1 MVQPWSAPNF
11 ASANELLPTDCPAV
25 IMAWVSEG
33 LNSESIDPIMVCSIS
48 PVILL
53 ISTFYRN

>member
-33 LNSESIDPIMVCSIS
+33 LTSESIDPIMVCYIS

-53 ISTFYRN
+53 I